1 MDVSEDTPRN
11 LTDILVRASRYAPQL
26 GIGYLEENGSA
37 TLQTYP
43 ELVAAAARLLTGLRA
58 RGLVPGD
65 PVIVALSRNQNF
77 LTAFWACVLGGLIP
91 VPVAPPE
98 AAHKPRQAMERLQN
112 VWRVLQRPWVLTD
125 GDLPPEIERHV
136 AISTIADEPPAV
148 NFHRAGLDDTAF
160 IQFSSGSTS
169 APKGVVLTH
178 RNVLSNLV
186 AITEGLQLNASDTT
200 LNWLPLHH
208 DMGLVGFHLT
218 LVHCAVQQYHIEP
231 DGMVKHPLLWLDGLE
246 RFRCTVTGTPN
257 FGLALVLARVERAA
271 GRTWDLSSVRLILV
285 GAEPISVDT
294 LERFTAR
301 LQPFG
306 LNPRALFPV
315 YGLAEATVAVAFPP
329 LGRAPQIET
338 LQRDAF
344 QADGRAVPAASDDPS
359 PIRFAVEGFALRGC
373 EIRIVD
379 EQDQQVADGSVGHIQ
394 IRGENVTAGYYDA
407 PDLNL
412 EAFAGPWLRTGD
424 LGFVRDRQLSV
435 TGRRKDIIFLN
446 GQNYYAHDLEAMA
459 QQVSGATR
467 KVVVCGWHDPRAGR
481 EQLLLF
487 LSGGTGASA
496 ASLFVDVNR
505 HLQRTVGITVDVAIP
520 LASKEFPRTTSGKLQ
535 RYRLRERF
543 ERGEFASDIA
553 EMRGM
558 IVALLADVRRQQPK
572 EAPRT
577 ATERLLHRIWCDEL
591 QLDPAALGINDRF
604 DEAGGQSIQA
614 LAILMRVEKELGTS
628 IHSQVLAAH
637 PTIAEQA
644 AFLDRHAASLQVAPG
659 HKPQFFRG

>member
-1 MDVSEDTPRN
+1 MDVSEGAPGN
-11 LTDILVRASRYAPQL
+11 LADILVRASTSAPQL
-26 GIGYLEENGSA
+26 GVGYIHEDGSA
-37 TLQTYP
+37 TRQTYP

-77 LTAFWACVLGGLIP
+77 LTAFWACVLGGFVP

-98 AAHKPRQAMERLQN
+98 AAQKPRQALERLQN
-112 VWRVLQRPWVLTD
+112 VWRVLRRPWVLTD
-125 GDLPPEIERHV
+125 GDLPPEIEPYV
-136 AISTIADEPPAV
+136 ALSTLADEPPAV
-148 NFHRAGLDDTAF
+148 HFHRAGLDDTAF

-178 RNVLSNLV
+178 RNVLANLV
-186 AITEGLQLNASDTT
+186 AITEGLQLNATDAT

-208 DMGLVGFHLT
+208 DMGFVGFHLT
-218 LVHCAVQQYHIEP
+218 LVYCAVQQYHIEP
-231 DGMVKHPLLWLDGLE
+231 EGMVKHPLLWLDGLE

-257 FGLALVLARVERAA
+257 FGLALVLARLERAA

-294 LERFTAR
+294 LARFTAR
-301 LQPFG
+301 LKPFG
-306 LNPRALFPV
+306 LDPRALFPV

-329 LGRAPQIET
+329 LGRVPQIET

-344 QADGRAVPAASDDPS
+344 QGNGRAVPAASEDPS
-359 PIRFAVEGFALRGC
+359 AMRFAVEGFALRGG
-373 EIRIVD
+373 EIRVVD
-379 EQDQQVADGSVGHIQ
+379 EQDQPVADRTVGHIQ

-407 PDLNL
+407 PDANR

-424 LGFVRDRQLSV
+424 LGFLRDRKLCV

-467 KVVVCGWHDPRAGR
+467 KVAVCGRHDPQAGR

-487 LSGGTGASA
+487 LSGGTGESTA
-496 ASLFVDVNR
+496 ALFVAVNR

-543 ERGEFASDIA
+543 ERGEFTSDIA
-553 EMRGM
+553 EMRRM
-558 IVALLADVRRQQPK
+558 IVARQADERRQQPK
-572 EAPRT
+572 AAPRT
-577 ATERLLHRIWCDEL
+577 ATEQLLHQIWCDEL
-591 QLDPAALGINDRF
+591 QVDPAALGITDRF

-614 LAILMRVEKELGTS
+614 LAILMRVEKELGAS

-644 AFLDRHAASLQVAPG
+644 TYLDRHAASLQSGAA